1 MKGTKNNMKFKQNMY
16 IYIHI
21 KRYMDNPVNMNVN
34 LNRHMD
40 LNVIFLGRLWGR
52 EFSTFLFFG
61 IWAKTSELGCISWMK
76 SSPFF
81 WI

>member
-40 LNVIFLGRLWGR
+40 LNVN
-52 EFSTFLFFG
+52 
-61 IWAKTSELGCISWMK
+61 ISWTALGEGILYFSVLWNLGK
-76 SSPFF
+76 NL
-81 WI
+81 